1 MKEQVLNTASPV
13 HKCCRGST
21 HCQLHCIN
29 ITSFSSTS
37 LSLPLNFLSHY
48 DCLLHSLS
56 FLSVLLL
63 YSPSLILEI
72 SLDLPFF
79 RFSLSAC
86 PHLCSSRG
94 PLKKM
99 YCVHYMEM
107 FPMVHYHRS
116 WPCSAESSCY
126 SQYASQTPQIVWWRE
141 DGTLSRAASSQLHC
155 CLLHWLYCKCYT
167 LKKGDINKDA
177 QTQYFLSG
185 SLIENVLFSE
195 VFT

>member
-21 HCQLHCIN
+21 NCQLHCIN

-48 DCLLHSLS
+48 YRLLHSLS

-79 RFSLSAC
+79 RFSLSVC
-86 PHLCSSRG
+86 PHLRSSGG

-126 SQYASQTPQIVWWRE
+126 SQYTRQTPQIVWGRK
-141 DGTLSRAASSQLHC
+141 DGTLSRATFSWLHC
-155 CLLHWLYCKCYT
+155 CLLDWLYCTCYLCKT
-167 LKKGDINKDA
+167 SKVIND
-177 QTQYFLSG
+177 
-185 SLIENVLFSE
+185 
-195 VFT
+195 